1 MDVQDE
7 RSLDDHSGLD
17 VVTPL
22 APLVHFRSLMD
33 AAAPP
38 PCAPG
43 GPRMLIAD
51 DSYTIRRFLR
61 RTFEQRGYSV
71 DVATNGWHAFAQ
83 MQTHLYDF
91 VFLDIEMPGMNGYR
105 CAQALRKWEER
116 VDRQQRQFICA
127 LTSHSKPTERE
138 LGIGIGMD
146 LFESKPARPRR
157 LLDIV
162 EHALKA
168 AKGDAAAAAAI
179 AAAATALAVGAVELP
194 DGAAQFDCDV
204 ISEFGADASAD
215 LAMLRPGAGES
226 PFTWIAVKV
235 EVKTGADVYDVEAT
249 DGSGLCA
256 KGVHRRRLRCA
267 LERQPVVVLPGAAVD
282 CAVNGAWT
290 TAVVVA
296 GNDSGQYELRVQG
309 QQENVLAPRSHILAL
324 PVRGPA
330 QE

>member
-1 MDVQDE
+1 M
-7 RSLDDHSGLD
+7 S
-17 VVTPL
+17 T
-22 APLVHFRSLMD
+22 
-33 AAAPP
+33 
-38 PCAPG
+38 
-43 GPRMLIAD
+43 
-51 DSYTIRRFLR
+51 
-61 RTFEQRGYSV
+61 
-71 DVATNGWHAFAQ
+71 
-83 MQTHLYDF
+83 
-91 VFLDIEMPGMNGYR
+91 
-105 CAQALRKWEER
+105 K
-116 VDRQQRQFICA
+116 
-127 LTSHSKPTERE
+127 
-138 LGIGIGMD
+138 
-146 LFESKPARPRR
+146 RPRTR
-157 LLDIV
+157 
-162 EHALKA
+162 AL
-168 AKGDAAAAAAI
+168 GDAAAAAAI